1 MDNRNKILH
10 GTSFCASLDVL
21 LMTELTGISGNL
33 WECFAA
39 PLGQDSTPWFFSHF
53 SVYHWLFHLFSLL
66 SSPHTVFTCNR
77 RYLLLSGP
85 EQPGTPLRNSAHC
98 RDGKCWPTQIME
110 ILKIFFPCPFYT
122 RFPTNS
128 LGSWVSHQELAD
140 VWLLFLCFWKL
151 HWNRPY
157 KSDAPFLSQSNRG
170 SSTKLRPRAEPT
182 SA

>member
-1 MDNRNKILH
+1 
-10 GTSFCASLDVL
+10 
-21 LMTELTGISGNL
+21 MTELTGISGNL

-98 RDGKCWPTQIME
+98 RDRKCWPTQIME

-128 LGSWVSHQELAD
+128 LGSWLVTRS
-140 VWLLFLCFWKL
+140 WLVFGFYSCAFENCIGTDPTKAMLHFFL
-151 HWNRPY
+151 RVIGDPVPS
-157 KSDAPFLSQSNRG
+157 SDPGLSQPLLKEWGWGFHCQSI
-170 SSTKLRPRAEPT
+170 SHLALHL
-182 SA
+182 